1 MKSSTWNVKQMA
13 SNFYSTKYIS
23 EHVPVLW
30 TKRFV
35 AYRKTSIRCKLRQ
48 IRRNNR
54 PVYRRPC
61 GLLIVDMNS
70 WDRKPDPFIKPQRQ
84 NFNEVYRPMQIR
96 MEKHHARST

>member
-13 SNFYSTKYIS
+13 SYFCGIKYIS
-23 EHVPVLW
+23 EFVRIHW

-48 IRRNNR
+48 IRRINR

-61 GLLIVDMNS
+61 SLLIADMNS
-70 WDRKPDPFIKPQRQ
+70 WTRKPDPFIKPQRQ